1 MSSIPSMLGSCRE
14 VRIIGCR
21 MVVIG
26 GSGSQEDIE
35 KRRQQLLTTIKGS
48 KSNFQKKLLCGRF
61 AELSRRAAI
70 YKMPVHSIASTAGFD
85 GLAVVE
91 KILEQEDIDFGYD
104 PAKGRF
110 VS

>member
-1 MSSIPSMLGSCRE
+1 MLGSCRE

-70 YKMPVHSIASTAGFD
+70 YKV
-85 GLAVVE
+85 
-91 KILEQEDIDFGYD
+91 
-104 PAKGRF
+104 
-110 VS
+110 